1 MKNTLS
7 FARIFAALV
16 LVLFASQAIH
26 AQSVPQAIAFQGVA
40 IDQNGQPV
48 PGLDQTGTPI
58 RSTPILVRFGIL
70 DATPSGALL
79 YEEDHA
85 VQTDTYGRFSTE
97 IGRGTVRNGSFSN
110 IDWIAGKRFLS
121 VSVDLTGS
129 GNNFT
134 LSSVQ
139 EFLSVPYALAAE
151 RVRFNDDADADPTNE
166 LQALTLTND
175 TLLSI
180 SGRNTVRI
188 PTSVGPQGATGP
200 QGPAGPQGVQGVQG
214 LTGPQGPQGLTGAT
228 GPQGAT
234 GAQGPAGPQGATGA
248 QGPIGPQGLQGIQGV
263 AGPAGADGKTI
274 LSGIVAP
281 MSTQGML
288 GDFYLNT
295 TTNILYGPK
304 TSSGWGSGT
313 SLVGPQGLTGATGSQ
328 GATGPQGIQGPA
340 GPQGAI
346 GAQGPAGP
354 QGATGPQGE
363 TGAQGPQGLQGIQGV
378 AGADGKTI
386 LNGIVAPLNT
396 QGVLGDFYLNT
407 ANNTLYGPKTVTGWG
422 SGTPLVGPQGLTG
435 ATGPQGPAGPTGLTG
450 PVGPQGNTGAT
461 GPAGAAGSNG
471 LSAYQIWLANGN
483 NGTEAQYL
491 ASLVGPAGPQGPTGP
506 QGVVGPTGSS
516 GPAGA
521 NGSAVL
527 NGITNPTSLIGS
539 NGDFYINTNSNTLF
553 GPKSGG
559 VWPTGVSL
567 VGPAGQLGTAG
578 INGKSS
584 LLRTTKITSNSKCPL
599 GGIQVDF
606 GLDSNNNNIL
616 DSTEIS
622 MASRFILC
630 NSGSVY
636 QDSSYSSN
644 NNISV
649 LSTSII
655 PQAYRYFGDA
665 SLGNK
670 TMAQGEA
677 FPQSAHYKNLT
688 IPLNVSVELLKNRT
702 TRIYVQDTFFLYG
715 TINGI
720 GQNNSNTATSTSDAF
735 GASCSGVEYTNVNC
749 TPYGGGQG
757 FLYSWNSGNQPS
769 TYYYSFGG
777 TLIKNSGQN
786 AYFGNACTALN
797 GSDISIEEL
806 KKVIHF
812 GLDIHGGN
820 GAAVRISSSTTH
832 VAFGGGGGSGLYIMA
847 KYIVLDGAINLSGGN
862 GEYKVYAP
870 QPAWRG
876 RGGAGGGG
884 SAIISTLK
892 VIQNNL
898 TFLSNGGSQQSCNIK
913 GGDGSILIIVP

>member
-1 MKNTLS
+1 MKKLITII
-7 FARIFAALV
+7 AV
-16 LVLFASQAIH
+16 LVGIQAA
-26 AQSVPQAIAFQGVA
+26 AQNLPPQAINFQGVA
-40 IDQNGQPV
+40 IDKNGIPV
-48 PGLDQTGTPI
+48 PGIDELGNPI
-58 RSTPILVRFGIL
+58 QNAGIKVRFSIL
-70 DATPSGALL
+70 EGSATGVTT
-79 YEEDHA
+79 YREVHETT
-85 VQTDTYGRFSTE
+85 TDEFGRFNLE
-97 IGRGTVRNGSFSN
+97 IGRGSNVEGVFQDIQWGS
-110 IDWIAGKRFLS
+110 DRHFLK
-121 VSVDLTGS
+121 VEVDL
-129 GNNFT
+129 
-134 LSSVQ
+134 SSAGTNYQLASIQ
-139 EFLSVPYALAAE
+139 EFLSVPYALYA
-151 RVRFNDDADADPTNE
+151 RTSKSSDDDLDKDPTNE
-166 LQALTLTND
+166 LQALTITND
-175 TLLSI
+175 TVLSI
-180 SGRNTVRI
+180 ANGNAVTL
-188 PTSVGPQGATGP
+188 PTSV
-200 QGPAGPQGVQGVQG
+200 
-214 LTGPQGPQGLTGAT
+214 GPQGPQGLTGAT

-234 GAQGPAGPQGATGA
+234 GAQGPAGQQGATGALGPQGATGA

-263 AGPAGADGKTI
+263 VGPAGADGKTI
-274 LSGIVAP
+274 ISGISAP
-281 MSTQGML
+281 LSTQGVL
-288 GDFYLNT
+288 GDFYINT
-295 TTNILYGPK
+295 TTNIISGPK
-304 TSSGWGSGT
+304 TGSGWGSGT
-313 SLVGPQGLTGATGSQ
+313 SLVGPQG
-328 GATGPQGIQGPA
+328 
-340 GPQGAI
+340 
-346 GAQGPAGP
+346 
-354 QGATGPQGE
+354 
-363 TGAQGPQGLQGIQGV
+363 V
-378 AGADGKTI
+378 
-386 LNGIVAPLNT
+386 
-396 QGVLGDFYLNT
+396 
-407 ANNTLYGPKTVTGWG
+407 
-422 SGTPLVGPQGLTG
+422 TG

-461 GPAGAAGSNG
+461 GPTGAAGSNG

-491 ASLVGPAGPQGPTGP
+491 ASLVGPTGPQGPNGP
-506 QGVVGPTGSS
+506 QGVAGPTGSS

-521 NGSAVL
+521 NGSTVL
-527 NGITNPTSLIGS
+527 NGITSPTSLIGS

-584 LLRTTKITSNSKCPL
+584 LLRSTKITSNSKCPL

-702 TRIYVQDTFFLYG
+702 TRIYVQDTLFLYG

-720 GQNNSNTATSTSDAF
+720 GQNNCNTPTLTVNAF
-735 GASCSGVEYTNVNC
+735 GASCSGVEWTNNLCV
-749 TPYGGGQG
+749 PYGGGQG
-757 FLYSWNSGNQPS
+757 FQFSWTSGNQPS
-769 TYYYSFGG
+769 TYYFSFGG
-777 TLIKNSGQN
+777 TFTKNSGQN
-786 AYFGNACTALN
+786 AYFGNPCTALN
-797 GSDISIEEL
+797 GSDMSIDEL
-806 KKVIHF
+806 KKIIHF

-820 GAAVRISSSTTH
+820 GAAVKRNHPTFYH
-832 VAFGGGGGSGLYIMA
+832 LAYGGGGGSGLYINA
-847 KYIVLDGAINLSGGN
+847 KYIVLTGTINLSGGN
-862 GEYKVYAP
+862 GEFGVWP
-870 QPAWRG
+870 PFTPERG

-884 SAIISTLK
+884 SAVISTLK

-898 TFLSNGGSQQSCNIK
+898 TFFSNGGSQQSCNIK

>member
-1 MKNTLS
+1 MKTLYPIT
-7 FARIFAALV
+7 RLLVALV
-16 LVLFASQAIH
+16 LVVFASQALH
-26 AQSVPQAIAFQGVA
+26 AQVPQAISFQGVA

-97 IGRGTVRNGSFSN
+97 IGRGTVRNGSFAN
-110 IDWIAGKRFLS
+110 VDWTAGKRFLR

-188 PTSVGPQGATGP
+188 PTSVGPRGPVGPQGLTGPQGATGP
-200 QGPAGPQGVQGVQG
+200 QGPVGPQGATGQQGLTGATGPQGATGAQG
-214 LTGPQGPQGLTGAT
+214 LTGPQGPAGPQGLTGAT

-234 GAQGPAGPQGATGA
+234 GAQGPAGPQGATGGTGPQGATGA

-274 LSGIVAP
+274 ISGIIAP
-281 MSTQGML
+281 LSTQGVL
-288 GDFYLNT
+288 GDFYLNN

-313 SLVGPQGLTGATGSQ
+313 SLVGPQGLTGATGAQ
-328 GATGPQGIQGPA
+328 GATGPQGVQGPA
-340 GPQGAI
+340 GPEGATGATGPQGAT

-354 QGATGPQGE
+354 QGATGPQGI
-363 TGAQGPQGLQGIQGV
+363 QGIQGV
-378 AGADGKTI
+378 AGPAGADGKTI
-386 LNGIVAPLNT
+386 LSGIVAPLST

-407 ANNTLYGPKTVTGWG
+407 VNNLLYGPKTVTGWG
-422 SGTPLVGPQGLTG
+422 SGTSLVGSQGLTG

-506 QGVVGPTGSS
+506 QGVAGPTGSS

-567 VGPAGQLGTAG
+567 VGPAATQATVNSGYSNMVVFSDPGTFSFTVPNG
-578 INGKSS
+578 ISS
-584 LLRTTKITSNSKCPL
+584 LL
-599 GGIQVDF
+599 
-606 GLDSNNNNIL
+606 
-616 DSTEIS
+616 
-622 MASRFILC
+622 
-630 NSGSVY
+630 
-636 QDSSYSSN
+636 
-644 NNISV
+644 
-649 LSTSII
+649 
-655 PQAYRYFGDA
+655 
-665 SLGNK
+665 
-670 TMAQGEA
+670 
-677 FPQSAHYKNLT
+677 
-688 IPLNVSVELLKNRT
+688 
-702 TRIYVQDTFFLYG
+702 
-715 TINGI
+715 
-720 GQNNSNTATSTSDAF
+720 
-735 GASCSGVEYTNVNC
+735 
-749 TPYGGGQG
+749 
-757 FLYSWNSGNQPS
+757 
-769 TYYYSFGG
+769 
-777 TLIKNSGQN
+777 
-786 AYFGNACTALN
+786 
-797 GSDISIEEL
+797 IE
-806 KKVIHF
+806 VW
-812 GLDIHGGN
+812 
-820 GAAVRISSSTTH
+820 
-832 VAFGGGGGSGLYIMA
+832 GGGGG
-847 KYIVLDGAINLSGGN
+847 GGN
-862 GEYKVYAP
+862 GV
-870 QPAWRG
+870 
-876 RGGAGGGG
+876 GGAGGGYG
-884 SAIISTLK
+884 KGIYQVSPGATHTVIVGVGGTKLK
-892 VIQNNL
+892 VTTNPWTPPTSGGTSSFGNL
-898 TFLSNGGSQQSCNIK
+898 ISATGGQAGVVGSPLGGSSNAPFNISAL
-913 GGDGSILIIVP
+913 GGDGANGGKAGWGGCVPRIGIAPGGGGGAFPGQCEATSGAQGRVVIWY